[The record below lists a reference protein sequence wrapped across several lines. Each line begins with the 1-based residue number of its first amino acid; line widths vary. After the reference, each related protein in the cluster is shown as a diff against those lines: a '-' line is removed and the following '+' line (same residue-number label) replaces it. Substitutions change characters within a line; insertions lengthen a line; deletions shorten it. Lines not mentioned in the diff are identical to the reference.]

1 MTENKSFSSGHN
13 GSTRALS
20 DFADRLENL
29 EKTRMSVSADIREL
43 GDEITNAGFS
53 HRVLKKIVKA
63 RLAASEGK
71 SKPLENL
78 REDIGDSAIYLDV
91 LIPEAPKMEDAAQ

>member
-1 MTENKSFSSGHN
+1 MSGTKEKVGDN

-29 EKTRMSVSADIREL
+29 ESQRMAISADIKVL
-43 GDEITNAGFS
+43 GDEITSAGFS
-53 HRVLKKIVKA
+53 HRVLKRIVKA

-71 SKPLENL
+71 QKPLENL

-91 LIPEAPKMEDAAQ
+91 LIPEAPKVEDAA

>member
-1 MTENKSFSSGHN
+1 MSGTKEKVGDN
-13 GSTRALS
+13 GSTEALS
-20 DFADRLENL
+20 KFADRLENL
-29 EKTRMSVSADIREL
+29 ESQRMAISADIKAL
-43 GDEITNAGFS
+43 GDEITSAGFS
-53 HRVLKKIVKA
+53 HRVLKRIVKA

-91 LIPEAPKMEDAAQ
+91 LIPEAPKVSDAA